1 MNILQLSFHA
11 SPFSEIGKNDG
22 GGMSVYV
29 QQISKHLSEKHN
41 VTVVTGEKAES
52 FKNKNLEFIS
62 LEIFEPEL
70 NVEDKEIHLQEF
82 KNRLEEFIDLKSFD
96 VIHAHYWLSG
106 LVAKEFSN
114 ELNIP
119 FVFTSH
125 SLGVFLDGYNKERVD
140 CEKIVMTSSN
150 LVTASS
156 VFEIMLITD
165 TYKVD
170 ENKIKR
176 VTPGVDRKIFSPDLS
191 VKKENIFLSIG
202 RIQEQKGQLKT
213 LEFLNSFRKIE
224 NNFKCYFIGGP
235 SGKTGNE
242 YLQEL
247 KESVINFKL
256 ETHVEFLNSL
266 SQEEIIEL
274 LNKAKLLIHTSQFET
289 FGLVAI
295 EANSMGVPVLSV
307 NNGSLMEVI
316 ENNKNG
322 YLSENLLDGNVNN
335 FVNNLLNDKK
345 KELEKINKDTI
356 EEIKIAAEFALN
368 SKYPKDSEL
377 FKDVYV

>member
-29 QQISKHLSEKHN
+29 QQISKHLSRKHN

-52 FKNKNLEFIS
+52 FKDKNLEFIS
-62 LEIFEPEL
+62 LDIFEPDL

-82 KNRLEEFIDLKSFD
+82 KNRLEEFTDLKSFD

-106 LVAKEFSN
+106 LVAKEISN

-119 FVFTSH
+119 FIFTSH

-156 VFEIMLITD
+156 VFETMLITD
-165 TYKVD
+165 TYKID
-170 ENKIKR
+170 ENKIKKII
-176 VTPGVDRKIFSPDLS
+176 PGVDREIFSPDLS
-191 VKKENIFLSIG
+191 IKKENIFLSIG
-202 RIQEQKGQLKT
+202 RIQEQKGQLQT
-213 LEFLNSFRKIE
+213 LEFLNNFKEIE
-224 NNFKCYFIGGP
+224 NDFKCIFIGGP
-235 SGKTGNE
+235 SGKYGNE
-242 YLQEL
+242 YLEEL
-247 KESVINFKL
+247 ERTVEKL
-256 ETHVEFLNSL
+256 TLDTHVEFVDNLP
-266 SQEEIIEL
+266 QTKIIKL

-295 EANSMGVPVLSV
+295 EAQTMGVPVLSI
-307 NNGSLMEVI
+307 NNGSLMEII

-322 YLSENLLDGNVNN
+322 YLSETLIDRGVTN
-335 FVNNLLNDKK
+335 FVSNLLN
-345 KELEKINKDTI
+345 ENKIF
-356 EEIKIAAEFALN
+356 EEISSSCIDM
-368 SKYPKDSEL
+368 SKKYDWKKTSHIIHNIYEEL
-377 FKDVYV
+377 VTY

>member
-1 MNILQLSFHA
+1 MNILQLSFHV

-52 FKNKNLEFIS
+52 FKDKNLEFIS
-62 LEIFEPEL
+62 LDIFEPDL

-82 KNRLEEFIDLKSFD
+82 KNRLEEFTDLKSFD

-106 LVAKEFSN
+106 LVAKEISN

-119 FVFTSH
+119 FIFTSH

-156 VFEIMLITD
+156 VFETMLITD
-165 TYKVD
+165 TYKID
-170 ENKIKR
+170 ENKIKKII
-176 VTPGVDRKIFSPDLS
+176 PGVDREIFSPDLS
-191 VKKENIFLSIG
+191 IKKENIFLSIG
-202 RIQEQKGQLKT
+202 RIQEQKGQLQT
-213 LEFLNSFRKIE
+213 LEFLNNFKEIE
-224 NNFKCYFIGGP
+224 NDFKCIFIGGP
-235 SGKTGNE
+235 SGKYGNE
-242 YLQEL
+242 YLEEL
-247 KESVINFKL
+247 ERTVEKL
-256 ETHVEFLNSL
+256 SLDTHVEFVDNLP
-266 SQEEIIEL
+266 QTKIIKL

-295 EANSMGVPVLSV
+295 EAQTMGVPVLSI
-307 NNGSLMEVI
+307 NNGSLMEII

-322 YLSENLLDGNVNN
+322 YLSETLIDRGVSN
-335 FVNNLLNDKK
+335 FVSNLLN
-345 KELEKINKDTI
+345 ENKIF
-356 EEIKIAAEFALN
+356 EEIFSSCIEM
-368 SKYPKDSEL
+368 SKKYDWKKTSHIIQNIYEEL
-377 FKDVYV
+377 VTY

>member
-1 MNILQLSFHA
+1 MNILQLSFHV

-52 FKNKNLEFIS
+52 FKDKNLEFIS
-62 LEIFEPEL
+62 LDIFEPDL

-82 KNRLEEFIDLKSFD
+82 KNRLEEFTDLKSFD

-106 LVAKEFSN
+106 LVAKEISN

-119 FVFTSH
+119 FIFTSH

-156 VFEIMLITD
+156 VFETMLITD
-165 TYKVD
+165 TYKID
-170 ENKIKR
+170 ENKIKKII
-176 VTPGVDRKIFSPDLS
+176 PGVDREIFSPNLS
-191 VKKENIFLSIG
+191 IKKENIFLSIG
-202 RIQEQKGQLKT
+202 RIQEQKGQLQT
-213 LEFLNSFRKIE
+213 LEFLNNFKEIE
-224 NNFKCYFIGGP
+224 NDFKCIFIGGP
-235 SGKTGNE
+235 SGKYGNE

-247 KESVINFKL
+247 ERTVEKL
-256 ETHVEFLNSL
+256 SLDTHVEFVDNLP
-266 SQEEIIEL
+266 QTKIIKL

-295 EANSMGVPVLSV
+295 EAQTMGVPVLSI
-307 NNGSLMEVI
+307 NNGSLMEII

-322 YLSENLLDGNVNN
+322 YLSENLIDRGVTN
-335 FVNNLLNDKK
+335 FVSNLLN
-345 KELEKINKDTI
+345 ENKIF
-356 EEIKIAAEFALN
+356 EEISSSCIEM
-368 SKYPKDSEL
+368 SKKYDWKKTSHIIQNIYEEL
-377 FKDVYV
+377 VTY